1 MKKTFTLLLLLFTSL
16 TVFSQDISGAWT
28 GSLDIQGNKLYLIF
42 NIKNN
47 SGSYS
52 ATLDSPSQGAKD
64 IPVTRVSFID
74 SKLIMEIDGPQITYE
89 GVYTNAAFKGTFK
102 QSGFELPMDLSKD
115 MPVMNRPQEPKG
127 PFPYYSEDV
136 TFTNK
141 KENFILAGTLTLPQ
155 KEGNFPVVVLISGS
169 GPQDRNSEIF
179 GHKSFWVIAD
189 YLTRK
194 GIAVLRVDDRG
205 IGQSKGDRSK
215 STTKDFATDTQAAVE
230 YLKTRKEI
238 NIKKIGLIG
247 HSEGGLIAP
256 MIAAEN
262 PKDIAFIVL
271 MAGSGTPGKEVLLEQ
286 NNLIGKAS
294 GMSEEELAAA
304 YKTNKSIYDILQP
317 NADSNNLKK
326 QLHQLLK
333 VNFDSAPENEKPS
346 EKEQNEIINGQI
358 AVLTSPWYM
367 YFINYDPAIV
377 LKNVK
382 CPVLVLNG
390 DQDFQ
395 VSAQTNVS
403 AIKNALEKSGN
414 KKVTSHIFPKMN
426 HLFQECKTCTLAEYG
441 LLEQTIAPEVLQEIS
456 QWITNQVK

>member
-47 SGSYS
+47 GGSYS

-205 IGQSKGDRSK
+205 VGQSKGDRSK
-215 STTKDFATDTQAAVE
+215 ATTKDFATDTQAAVE

-346 EKEQNEIINGQI
+346 EKEQDEIINGQI

-414 KKVTSHIFPKMN
+414 KKVTSYIFPKMN